1 MDKVE
6 ALHYKVSQ
14 SGHADRV
21 CRADRSPS
29 YVKGRC
35 PKANEN
41 CAFRGVIMQ
50 EFSIFSEIMVIIAHN
65 NVSQLLHVE
74 GPTAHTAANTQL
86 RGTYT

>member
-6 ALHYKVSQ
+6 ALHYKASQ

-29 YVKGRC
+29 YVKGHC

-41 CAFRGVIMQ
+41 CAFRGVLCRN
-50 EFSIFSEIMVIIAHN
+50 FPSFREIMVIIAHN
-65 NVSQLLHVE
+65 NVSQLRHVE